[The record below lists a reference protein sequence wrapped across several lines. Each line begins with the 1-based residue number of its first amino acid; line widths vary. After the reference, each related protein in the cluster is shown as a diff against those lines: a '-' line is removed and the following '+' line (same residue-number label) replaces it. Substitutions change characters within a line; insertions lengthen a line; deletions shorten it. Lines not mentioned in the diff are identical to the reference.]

1 MEKKVVEMSQ
11 TEYKRFMAF
20 KEADRIVRGI
30 KRGLREV
37 HEARLGRKTAH
48 SGRNITKSSDFL
60 CKPSNLNA
68 K

>member
-20 KEADRIVRGI
+20 KEADKIVRGI

-37 HEARLGRKTAH
+37 HEARLGRKKL
-48 SGRNITKSSDFL
+48 KSAREL
-60 CKPSNLNA
+60 AYEL
-68 K
+68 